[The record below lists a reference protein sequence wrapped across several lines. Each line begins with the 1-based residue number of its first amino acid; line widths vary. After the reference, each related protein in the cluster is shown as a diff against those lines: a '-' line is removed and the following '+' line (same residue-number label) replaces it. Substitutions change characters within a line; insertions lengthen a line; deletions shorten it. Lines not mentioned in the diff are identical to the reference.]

1 MLTET
6 FSRFLAPQKNTRFF
20 NGAALGSMGLGLPH
34 AIGASFGSDRRVCC
48 LEADGGIMLNLQEL
62 ATFVH
67 YSPKGFVIFLLNNNG
82 YESIRASQTRFFGG
96 VSGVDEASGV
106 YIPQYE
112 KICAA
117 FGLKYHSINTPAE
130 LAALL
135 PALGPNDPPI
145 FIDMHI
151 DQFEYRGP
159 AVKTL
164 MDKNGKPSSTPLS
177 EITW

>member
-1 MLTET
+1 
-6 FSRFLAPQKNTRFF
+6 
-20 NGAALGSMGLGLPH
+20 
-34 AIGASFGSDRRVCC
+34 
-48 LEADGGIMLNLQEL
+48 MLNLQEM
-62 ATFVH
+62 ATLVH
-67 YSPKGFVIFLLNNNG
+67 YAPKGFIIFLLNNNG

-106 YIPQYE
+106 YIPEYE

-117 FGLKYHSINTPAE
+117 FGLKYLSIHTPAE

-135 PALGPNDPPI
+135 PALDRNDPPLLV
-145 FIDMHI
+145 DMHI

-159 AVKTL
+159 AVKTV
-164 MDKNGKPSSTPLS
+164 MDKNGRPSSTPLS